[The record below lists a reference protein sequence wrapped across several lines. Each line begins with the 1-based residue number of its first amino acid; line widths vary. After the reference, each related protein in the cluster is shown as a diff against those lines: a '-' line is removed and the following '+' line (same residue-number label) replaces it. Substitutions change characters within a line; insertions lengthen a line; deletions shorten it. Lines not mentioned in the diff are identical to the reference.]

1 MDEAAIRAGIIAT
14 ARALEPA
21 RLGVN
26 RSGNVSARSGD
37 GFLITPTG
45 MAYDRL
51 QPADVAYVHTA
62 DGAASGP
69 RAPSSEWRF
78 HQAIYAAR
86 PEAGAIVHAHS
97 PQATALS
104 CTRQGLP
111 AFHYMVAV
119 AGGPDIRCAPYAT
132 FGTPELSDHALA
144 ALEGRRACLLA
155 NHGQI
160 AFGPTLHAALELARE
175 VEALAEQYLL
185 ALRVPGGPTILDAEE
200 MVRVLDKFRT
210 YGQAAADLPP
220 EPPCA

>member
-1 MDEAAIRAGIIAT
+1 VDEALRAEVIAT

-21 RLGVN
+21 GLGVN
-26 RSGNVSARSGD
+26 RSGNVSARCAD
-37 GFLITPTG
+37 GFLVTPTG

-51 QPADVAYVHTA
+51 QPAHIAFVRLS
-62 DGAASGP
+62 DGAPSGP
-69 RAPSSEWRF
+69 PAPSSEWRF

-86 PEAGAIVHAHS
+86 PEAAAIVHAHS
-97 PQATALS
+97 PHATALS

-160 AFGPTLHAALELARE
+160 AFGPTLDAALELARE
-175 VEALAEQYLL
+175 VEALAQQYLL
-185 ALRVPGGPTILDAEE
+185 SLRIPGGPVILDAAE
-200 MVRVLDKFRT
+200 MARVLDKFRT
-210 YGQAAADLPP
+210 YGQDQPAQG